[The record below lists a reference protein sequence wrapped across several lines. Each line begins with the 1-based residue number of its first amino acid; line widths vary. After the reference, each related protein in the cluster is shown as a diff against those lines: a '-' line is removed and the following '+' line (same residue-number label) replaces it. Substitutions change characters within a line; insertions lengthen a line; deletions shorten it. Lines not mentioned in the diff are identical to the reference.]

1 MEKKNYPNSG
11 ALFNRKKASERAADM
26 GGDLTFEG
34 EVLDYILR
42 CVENREP
49 VKIELA
55 AWRRSSNS
63 AGGWLSLKAEIPYEI
78 RKGQS
83 SSRPAQ
89 GAYPSR
95 DEPPRDEYRGGR
107 AEPPRDEY
115 RGRRDEPRREE
126 YNPRHDTQIGGSQ
139 RDYPQRQQGRM
150 NDQRDDDF
158 PPRRGGGLDRL

>member
-89 GAYPSR
+89 GTYPRQQPDR
-95 DEPPRDEYRGGR
+95 DERPRDEYRGGR
-107 AEPPRDEY
+107 SAPPADEY
-115 RGRRDEPRREE
+115 RGRENRD

-139 RDYPQRQQGRM
+139 RDYNGGRGR
-150 NDQRDDDF
+150 DDRRDDDF